1 MTKSE
6 KEMFLAWLINEDARN
21 EEDVKELQS
30 RVRFRRVGFNDCTE
44 LQLALLRQELFH
56 EFALIAL
63 RILHMD

>member
-1 MTKSE
+1 MTKNE
-6 KEMFLAWLINEDARN
+6 KEMFLAWIINEDARN